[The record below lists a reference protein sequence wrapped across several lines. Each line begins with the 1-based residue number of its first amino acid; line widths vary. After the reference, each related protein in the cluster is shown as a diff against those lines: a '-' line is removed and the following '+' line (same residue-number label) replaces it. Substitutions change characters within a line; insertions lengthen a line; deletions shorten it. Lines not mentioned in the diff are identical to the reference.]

1 MNSALSEGQLEE
13 YRARGYLLL
22 RGLFDA
28 EEVAAW
34 DAESR
39 RLLRLG
45 LGHEENVRA
54 VLYRAGAGLSV
65 LDRLSPVVDISPVF
79 AALARD
85 PRIMRPL
92 AELYGGDMLLF
103 KDKLIYKMIGVP
115 GYPLHQDYS
124 SWQTFPRDLA
134 NVLVSIDA
142 ADATNG
148 GVEFFPGYHG
158 ALLSAPG
165 ELRYM
170 NDDESKQLDL
180 ASGETLKTGPGDAI
194 IFDCLTP
201 HRSGVN
207 DSNRLRRQLYL
218 TYSSAANGD
227 MYGRQLEYIE
237 GVRRSRAGAGASRL
251 FFR

>member
-1 MNSALSEGQLEE
+1 MTSALKREQIEE
-13 YRARGYLLL
+13 YKAKGYLLL
-22 RGLFDA
+22 RGLFTP
-28 EEVAAW
+28 EEAAAW

-45 LGHEENVRA
+45 LGHEYNVRA
-54 VLYRAGAGLSV
+54 VLYRAGAGLPV
-65 LDRLSPVVDISPVF
+65 LDRLAPVVDLSPPF
-79 AALARD
+79 AEVARD
-85 PRIMRPL
+85 PRILRPL
-92 AELYGGDMLLF
+92 AELYGGGMLLF
-103 KDKLIYKMIGVP
+103 KDKLIYKMLGVP

-142 ADATNG
+142 ADSANG
-148 GVEFFPGYHG
+148 GVEFFPGYHS
-158 ALLSAPG
+158 ALLSTPG

-170 NDDESKQLDL
+170 NEEESGQLDL
-180 ASGETLKTGPGDAI
+180 ASGETLKTEPGDAV

-207 DSNRLRRQLYL
+207 SSNRLRRQLYL

-227 MYGRQLEYIE
+227 MYGRQLEYIK
-237 GVRRSRAGAGASRL
+237 GVRRSRAVAERL